1 MGSPPFCSLVCAPR
15 TCRAI
20 VIPSI
25 MFCSASHKILTVQN
39 KLGMN
44 VLHELALLS
53 RAPISRLNQ
62 RLYCDIIEHI
72 CRPSRSLVAACNQ
85 RDTAGKSPLDFA
97 CELPTK
103 GLLHAMLGA
112 AQASAPGHPIWSY
125 DATFS
130 CAGAGLRDAVSEFI
144 GGSETSLRAGRSVA
158 CQTTL
163 RGCWCCTRCKNCLRG
178 RPCVEDPR

>member
-1 MGSPPFCSLVCAPR
+1 MESLPFCSLVCAARPLR
-15 TCRAI
+15 VI
-20 VIPSI
+20 VIPSS
-25 MFCSASHKILTVQN
+25 MFCTASQKILTVQN

-62 RLYCDIIEHI
+62 RLYCDIIEHL
-72 CRPSRSLVAACNQ
+72 CRPSRSLVAACMQ
-85 RDTAGKSPLDFA
+85 RDTAGKSPLDLA

-103 GLLHAMLGA
+103 GVLHAMLGA
-112 AQASAPGHPIWSY
+112 AQASAPEHPLWSY
-125 DATFS
+125 NATFS
-130 CAGAGLRDAVSEFI
+130 CAGLRDAVSEFI

-163 RGCWCCTRCKNCLRG
+163 RGCWCCTRCKNCLQG
-178 RPCVEDPR
+178 RPCVEDSR